1 MQCKVHRD
9 RQVRTREGR
18 SVSDIGSDGGRK
30 ERAEKSGG
38 IGGIRDCADA
48 GGRGPRGGRNY
59 ADEMEIEP
67 RENKPHLADRDGM
80 FRFALKYMVIQ
91 GGWGGWPTG
100 NGKKISSCA
109 RQHAWLLFTF
119 FHWPSTPSI
128 TISTESA
135 LLADFLYEAR
145 AVGDF
150 RPKTESQIRFPPQHS
165 SIPPHLKA
173 HLGPSFFWH
182 SNPQCKKPF
191 RNELP

>member
-1 MQCKVHRD
+1 MGVELGVVGADIPHAPSMEATTIAAFIVSLVQCKVHRD

-100 NGKKISSCA
+100 NGKKISSSQATCLA
-109 RQHAWLLFTF
+109 VAYF
-119 FHWPSTPSI
+119 FPFP
-128 TISTESA
+128 
-135 LLADFLYEAR
+135 
-145 AVGDF
+145 VG
-150 RPKTESQIRFPPQHS
+150 H
-165 SIPPHLKA
+165 PPHPPCINL
-173 HLGPSFFWH
+173 
-182 SNPQCKKPF
+182 
-191 RNELP
+191 